1 MRFLIGITIIL
12 CIQTA
17 LSATAAAEDG
27 ILVLENARIRLE
39 IDPTVFSLR
48 FLGFPGGQ
56 NFLEPHFL
64 AERERSGEGWLD
76 PGGLTTD
83 LAPFEEKDAALRRGP
98 AEVIERDEFHVV
110 LLGKASPALGVRLKK
125 EFRLDGA
132 DAHVYFLVTA
142 LSDRADGPSV
152 ALRNTARLPARSTVR
167 VPKHEGAFTPLQD
180 GAKAPWAIV
189 NSKDYWLV
197 PVPPTSPVH
206 DLVLGGFSPEAQVQN
221 ESGVWTRRIPV
232 PPADPGKVPGGAMT
246 LCVLDDTTRSY
257 GLSLQGAKGT
267 LCAAT
272 PVQLTEE
279 WTFEQRK

>member
-1 MRFLIGITIIL
+1 MRVLIGLTIIL
-12 CIQTA
+12 CFLMA
-17 LSATAAAEDG
+17 LPGGAVADDG
-27 ILVLENARIRLE
+27 LLVLENAKIRLE
-39 IDPTVFSLR
+39 IDPAVFSLR

-56 NFLEPHFL
+56 NFLETHYL
-64 AERERSGEGWLD
+64 SERERSGDGWLD

-83 LAPFEEKDAALRRGP
+83 LAPSEEKDAALRRGP

-110 LLGKASPALGVRLKK
+110 LLGRPSPAMGVRLKK

-142 LSDRADGPSV
+142 LSERADGPQL

-167 VPKHEGAFTPLQD
+167 VPKHDGALTALQD
-180 GAKAPWAIV
+180 GVKAPWAIV
-189 NSKDYWLV
+189 NSRDYWLV

-206 DLVLGGFSPEAQVQN
+206 DLVLGGFSPEAQVKN

-232 PPADPGKVPGGAMT
+232 PPTDPGKVPNGATT

-279 WTFEQRK
+279 WTFEKRK